1 MTFACKPCQRR
12 IAYLG
17 DNDLAIGHFTRAIRI
32 NPLDPIIGQMRCG
45 LGATLLLAGRL
56 EDGVAALE
64 QAIAEA
70 PNYTA
75 SLVGLAW
82 GYWELGRTDEALRLG
97 QFLLAREPGMTITA
111 TLRDSPY
118 KAPDKLRRQRA
129 YLRGIGIPE

>member
-1 MTFACKPCQRR
+1 
-12 IAYLG
+12 
-17 DNDLAIGHFTRAIRI
+17 
-32 NPLDPIIGQMRCG
+32 
-45 LGATLLLAGRL
+45 LLAGRL

-64 QAIAEA
+64 QAFAEA

-82 GYWELGRTDEALRLG
+82 GYWELGRIDDAQRLG
-97 QFLLAREPGMTITA
+97 QLLKAREPGMTITA

-118 KAPDKLRRQRA
+118 QMSDKQRRHRA